1 MKSVLIFNNFDV
13 ADFDGKKKIVLGTTS
28 WVGGQD
34 RVVTWAE
41 NQIVLVAKLRSHF
54 QNQIAIAKNCDFLIL
69 NFKSHSK
76 T

>member
-34 RVVTWAE
+34 RVVKWIA
-41 NQIVLVAKLRSHF
+41 NFR
-54 QNQIAIAKNCDFLIL
+54 IAIAI
-69 NFKSHSK
+69 K
-76 T
+76 TQFRN